1 LTLGSRRIAL
11 YTNPRHWI
19 VPLATPSELLDK
31 YQNAAEALLDAL
43 FALGAR
49 IHTEDPKEYAR
60 LRKLVE
66 KCRDDLEQARLE
78 FERGVP
84 EDLKRSG

>member
-1 LTLGSRRIAL
+1 VAA
-11 YTNPRHWI
+11 P
-19 VPLATPSELLDK
+19 AELLDR

-43 FALGAR
+43 FAFGAR
-49 IHTEDPKEYAR
+49 IQTDDPKEYAR

-66 KCRDDLEQARLE
+66 ERKDDLLEAQRE

>member
-1 LTLGSRRIAL
+1 MAA
-11 YTNPRHWI
+11 P
-19 VPLATPSELLDK
+19 AELLDR

-43 FALGAR
+43 FAFGAR
-49 IHTEDPKEYAR
+49 IQTDDPKEYAR

-66 KCRDDLEQARLE
+66 ERKDDLLEAQRE

>member
-1 LTLGSRRIAL
+1 MTFGS
-11 YTNPRHWI
+11 
-19 VPLATPSELLDK
+19 
-31 YQNAAEALLDAL
+31 
-43 FALGAR
+43 R
-49 IHTEDPKEYAR
+49 IHTEDRKEYAR

-66 KCRDDLEQARLE
+66 KCRDDLEQAWLE

>member
-1 LTLGSRRIAL
+1 
-11 YTNPRHWI
+11 
-19 VPLATPSELLDK
+19 VATPSELLER

-43 FALGAR
+43 ITLSSR
-49 IHTEDPKEYAR
+49 IHTEDRKEYAR

-66 KCRDDLEQARLE
+66 KCREDLEQARLE
-78 FERGVP
+78 FEHGMP

>member
-1 LTLGSRRIAL
+1 MAA
-11 YTNPRHWI
+11 P
-19 VPLATPSELLDK
+19 AELLDR

-43 FALGAR
+43 FAFGAR
-49 IHTEDPKEYAR
+49 IQTDDPKEYAR

-66 KCRDDLEQARLE
+66 ERKDDLLEAQRE

-84 EDLKRSG
+84 EDLRRSG

>member
-1 LTLGSRRIAL
+1 MLNR
-11 YTNPRHWI
+11 Y
-19 VPLATPSELLDK
+19 EK
-31 YQNAAEALLDAL
+31 AAEALLDAL
-43 FALGAR
+43 ITFGSR
-49 IHTEDPKEYAR
+49 IHTEDRKEYAR
-60 LRKLVE
+60 LRNLVE